1 MLARQKQNKLVSAV
15 SAFILLFSASLAVH
29 AANPM
34 VGAGLYSK
42 HCAKCHGGNGRAV
55 VAGTPDILV
64 HNLISKSAP
73 QLLNTL
79 KQGQGIMPSYSGM
92 LTNEQMNDILAYLRT
107 FF

>member
-1 MLARQKQNKLVSAV
+1 MPKRQQQNRLVSALFTFVLLTSVPIAV
-15 SAFILLFSASLAVH
+15 S

-55 VAGTPDILV
+55 MSGTPDLLV
-64 HNLISKSAP
+64 QNLVSKSTP

-79 KQGQGIMPSYSGM
+79 KQGQGIMPAYAGL
-92 LTNEQMNDILAYLRT
+92 LTEEQMFDILAYLRT